1 MGEVQ
6 QRVRKTFLEL
16 METDGVYPSEQK
28 TIAYVKRR
36 LTEAGVAFEDDAFG
50 NIIAKVPGT
59 GPAVMLSTHVDIPE
73 SAPDVKFTEEGDV
86 IRAAG
91 SNILGADPKTG
102 LAVLVEFLS
111 DLQRQDRS
119 THSPVEALLTRG
131 EETGLLGARNADYSK
146 ITAQVGLVLDEDGPV
161 TQVVT
166 QAPAFV
172 RIDAE
177 FKGRVVHPREPEKGI
192 NALMVASRALNRL
205 PWGYIADGV
214 TWNVGI
220 FESGT
225 ARNSVPGSA
234 KLQAELRSY
243 DTELVVSQAERV
255 EREFLVEAKEHG
267 AESVLLRELEFEGY
281 RLDRS
286 HPLFERLEKTFSEM
300 NLKPNYFATFGG
312 SDANI
317 FNARGITC
325 VPIGSG
331 YYDAHQ
337 YTESANTKDMAEIHA
352 FLDKFVRLP

>member
-1 MGEVQ
+1 
-6 QRVRKTFLEL
+6 
-16 METDGVYPSEQK
+16 METDGVYPAEQK

-36 LTEAGVAFEDDAFG
+36 LTEAGVTFEDDAFG
-50 NIIAKVPGT
+50 NIVAKVPGT

-73 SAPDVKFTEEGDV
+73 SAPEVKFTEEGDI

-102 LAVLVEFLS
+102 LAVLIEFLA
-111 DLQRQDRS
+111 DLQKQDHE

-146 ITAQVGLVLDEDGPV
+146 ITATVGLVLDEDGPV
-161 TQVVT
+161 TQVVV

-177 FKGRVVHPREPEKGI
+177 FRGRVVHPREPEKGI

-205 PWGYIADGV
+205 PWGYITDGV
-214 TWNVGI
+214 TWNVGL
-220 FESGT
+220 FQSGT

-243 DTELVVSQAERV
+243 DTELVTRQAERV
-255 EREFLVEAKEHG
+255 EREFLAEAKEHR
-267 AESVLLRELEFEGY
+267 AESVLVRELEFEGY
-281 RLDRS
+281 RLDRN
-286 HPLFERLEKTFSEM
+286 HELFERLERTFAGM

-337 YTESANTKDMAEIHA
+337 YTESANTKDMAEIYA
-352 FLDKFVRLP
+352 FLGKFVRLP